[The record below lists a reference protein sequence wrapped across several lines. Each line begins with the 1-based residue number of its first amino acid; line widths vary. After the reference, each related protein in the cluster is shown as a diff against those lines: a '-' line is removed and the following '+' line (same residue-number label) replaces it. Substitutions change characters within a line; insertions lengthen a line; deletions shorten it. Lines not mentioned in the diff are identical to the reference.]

1 MNGARTT
8 RQQNRRFVRQLAG
21 CSLALLLAACSGS
34 LPAVTPTSAPDSQ
47 ATTQADAA
55 VAATST
61 TYVLTAISR
70 PIPTAYA
77 TATAT
82 TPLTATIGAA
92 STASVTDALTPTV
105 AAEPTVAPLSPY
117 TVQAGDTL
125 LSIAMSY
132 HVSMASI
139 MLKNDLFDTGLVKL
153 GQVLQVPTAR
163 AWPDE
168 NVFWTV
174 YVVEPGETLLQIAQQ
189 HDVALADVVRI
200 NDITDAGAIQVGQK
214 LVMPSTDLSALADR
228 SATLQHAA
236 APIAATAAQDDS
248 VPAAA
253 VAPTVPPPPPAAAQN
268 IGGADAMRSQLLA
281 LYNQA
286 RASYGVG
293 ALVDTAALQ
302 LSAQLHAQDC
312 AQRGYG
318 SHMGS
323 DGATTAQRIS
333 RAGFTGRI
341 TGENW
346 AWARSAAQAF
356 DMWYYQEAGGGPHRS
371 NILSPRYTS
380 VGFGVA
386 ASNGGYYFIADFG
399 AP

>member
-1 MNGARTT
+1 M
-8 RQQNRRFVRQLAG
+8 AG
-21 CSLALLLAACSGS
+21 YSVALLLAACSGN
-34 LPAVTPTSAPDSQ
+34 LPAATPTGTPDTQ
-47 ATTQADAA
+47 ATTQANAQID
-55 VAATST
+55 ATST

-70 PIPTAYA
+70 PLPTANPTTTATTVLPTTTVGA
-77 TATAT
+77 TATAS
-82 TPLTATIGAA
+82 LT
-92 STASVTDALTPTV
+92 VALTSTSGV
-105 AAEPTVAPLSPY
+105 VSPY
-117 TVQAGDTL
+117 TVEAGDTL
-125 LSIAMSY
+125 LSIAMSH

-153 GQVLQVPTAR
+153 GQVLQIPAAP

-214 LVMPSTDLSALADR
+214 LVMPTTDLSALAQR
-228 SATLQHAA
+228 PTASQKAA
-236 APIAATAAQDDS
+236 ASIAATAPQPDS
-248 VPAAA
+248 ATVAAPQVAAAA
-253 VAPTVPPPPPAAAQN
+253 VAPTALPPPPAAAQN
-268 IGGADAMRSQLLA
+268 IGGADAMRTQLLA

-286 RASYGVG
+286 RVANGIAPLAGSP
-293 ALVDTAALQ
+293 ALQ

-318 SHMGS
+318 SHIGS
-323 DGATTAQRIS
+323 DGATTAQRIA

-346 AWARSAAQAF
+346 AWARSATQAF

-386 ASNGGYYFIADFG
+386 ASNGGYYFISDFG